1 MLSRLLRRALVGR
14 RGTLPYDMFA
24 PGRFDLEA
32 RNAQVLE
39 RIYHKGQQF
48 SWDGREVLDA
58 LIKQHGPPRLD
69 EQKRGA
75 LSRLFAII
83 MWGELAAWKVSTQLA
98 DQLEPLPAKL
108 AATSQAF
115 DEARHFYVMHD
126 YLTALGGVPERVDPW
141 TERLLCD
148 VMGAD
153 HLAKKLLGM
162 QLMVEPV
169 ALSIFHVIRK
179 SEIEPVLTAL
189 MPYYERDEARHVALG
204 VKYMPTL
211 IRSMS
216 LKERAELFAF
226 QAWLLSLEVGGN
238 IAIMKDL
245 EALGLPGRM
254 LADISMAKQVR
265 ALDLMLNEMGLDSS
279 VPKAVLERYALALM
293 EVTVPS
299 KGAGVRDRL
308 DRMMQALRYGTPPS
322 DVQVEPDITDAHTPF
337 IRARPAEA

>member
-1 MLSRLLRRALVGR
+1 MLKGMLKKAIG
-14 RGTLPYDMFA
+14 RGTTPLPYDMFV

-32 RNAQVLE
+32 RSARSLE

-48 SWDGREVLDA
+48 SWDGRGVLDA
-58 LIKQHGPPRLD
+58 LFEEHGAPKLD
-69 EQKRGA
+69 AKRRDA
-75 LSRLFAII
+75 LGRLFAII

-98 DQLEPLPAKL
+98 EALEPLEAKM

-126 YLTALGGVPERVDPW
+126 YLVALGAMPDRVDPW
-141 TERLLCD
+141 TERLLSD

-169 ALSIFHVIRK
+169 ALSIFHVVRK
-179 SEIEPVLTAL
+179 SNIEPVLSAL

-211 IRSMS
+211 IRQMNIRQ
-216 LKERAELFAF
+216 RAELFAF

-238 IAIMKDL
+238 VAIMRDL
-245 EALGLPGRM
+245 ETLGLPPRM
-254 LADISMAKQVR
+254 LADQGRMKQTR
-265 ALDLMLNEMGLDSS
+265 ALRLMMDELGIDSS
-279 VPKAVLERYALALM
+279 VPMTVLERYAATLM
-293 EVTVPS
+293 EATVNEPGES
-299 KGAGVRDRL
+299 TRDRFMRVL
-308 DRMMQALRYGTPPS
+308 RTARYGLAEL
-322 DVQVEPDITDAHTPF
+322 DIGVEPDINPEQTPY
-337 IRARPAEA
+337 IQPAAG